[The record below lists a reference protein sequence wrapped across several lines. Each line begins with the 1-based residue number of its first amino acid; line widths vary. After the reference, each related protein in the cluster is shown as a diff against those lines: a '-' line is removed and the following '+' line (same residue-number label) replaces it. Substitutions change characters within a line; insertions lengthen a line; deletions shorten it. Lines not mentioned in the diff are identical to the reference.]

1 MPAVSPVLS
10 LSSSCAQDAKEG
22 EFRLVE
28 TRVCPASS
36 QEEAG
41 GNLQSPDLFPFL
53 APFVLV
59 TFPIRKAYTEP
70 LVPLSRPSSYST
82 SLGHPLHE
90 K

>member
-1 MPAVSPVLS
+1 MLGEGAGGAQMPAVSPVLS

-59 TFPIRKAYTEP
+59 TF
-70 LVPLSRPSSYST
+70 SYQK
-82 SLGHPLHE
+82 SLH
-90 K
+90 